1 MTVAEWHI
9 PDEERHYLRDL
20 AQKQAEYA
28 ALPVMAQRKQMWY
41 DLNDGRSTERP
52 PVIIETWTFDRDFMP
67 ESVYR
72 CTSPTGGRSSANCCA
87 TSATTS

>member
-1 MTVAEWHI
+1 MQWQLSN
-9 PDEERHYLRDL
+9 DERDYLRQL

-41 DLNDGRSTERP
+41 DLNDARQGARP

-67 ESVYR
+67 ESVFR
-72 CTSPTGGRSSANCCA
+72 CTSSLDARSRCNCCA
-87 TSATTS
+87 TCATMS